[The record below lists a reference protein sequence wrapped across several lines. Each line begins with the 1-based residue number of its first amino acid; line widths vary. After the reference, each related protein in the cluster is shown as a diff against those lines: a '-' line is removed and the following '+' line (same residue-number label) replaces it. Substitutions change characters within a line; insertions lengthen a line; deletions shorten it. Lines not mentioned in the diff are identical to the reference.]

1 MLISRSGRTEKSVD
15 AHRGAVLA
23 GRWSYDGSALATG
36 KQTGGCMIL
45 ERGGGVTVKHYG
57 AHSHTHAACFFDL
70 LSKALQS
77 LLSNLI
83 INNRSLH

>member
-45 ERGGGVTVKHYG
+45 EKGGGGNCKALWCTFV
-57 AHSHTHAACFFDL
+57 HTCGVVFFYL

-83 INNRSLH
+83 INK